1 MRKIAVRAGLV
12 VLSLALAAALLTWVF
27 HDFHVNEVLVAM
39 RRLSVGDYIRIGLA
53 FVALLVAEAILA
65 AAFVPGLS
73 VGRGAIT
80 FLATS
85 AVTSVVPGP
94 SDYPLRYR
102 MLRSWGY
109 DSRTAATAG
118 AGPTV
123 FNSAH
128 KLVMPLVAAAAL
140 WLGDVHVGGVG
151 RLLLTSCI
159 VLVAVSALIA
169 FVAGTEGRTRTA
181 AGVVAA
187 VVRRPV
193 AERIV
198 VARNH
203 AVVLARQTWK
213 RAVLGE
219 VLVVSASVLLFVWC
233 MRGVGLPA
241 DRASWAA
248 MLCVWAMVRA
258 ISALPTTPGDVGV
271 SELVYV
277 SLLGQVTGR
286 GWVNT
291 ITAGVVVYRLM
302 TFFAPVPLG
311 LLAFGVWRWTVRRQP
326 EGQSVA
332 SPE

>member
-1 MRKIAVRAGLV
+1 MRIAGRIGLV
-12 VLSLALAAALLTWVF
+12 VGSLALAAALLAWVF
-27 HDFHVNEVLVAM
+27 HDFDASEVLAAV
-39 RRLSVGDYIRIGLA
+39 RRLSWGEWATIIAA
-53 FVALLVAEAILA
+53 FAALLVAEAVLA

-73 VGRGAIT
+73 IGRGAIT

-109 DSRTAATAG
+109 DAGVAATAG

-128 KLVMPLVAAAAL
+128 KLVMPLVAAVAL
-140 WLGDVHVGGVG
+140 WLGDVRVAGVG
-151 RLLLTSCI
+151 RLLAVACA
-159 VLVAVSALIA
+159 VLLAVSALVA
-169 FVAGTEGRTRTA
+169 FVVGTEARTRA
-181 AGVVAA
+181 AGGVVAKL
-187 VVRRPV
+187 VRKPV
-193 AERIV
+193 AEPIV
-198 VARNH
+198 RARNQ
-203 AVVLARQTWK
+203 AVALARQRWK
-213 RAVLGE
+213 RAVFGE
-219 VLVVSASVLLFVWC
+219 VLVVTASVVLFVAC

-241 DRASWAA
+241 ERASWPAL
-248 MLCVWAMVRA
+248 LCVWAMVRA
-258 ISALPTTPGDVGV
+258 VSALPTTPGDIGV

-277 SLLGQVTGR
+277 SLIGQVAGL

-311 LLAFGVWRWTVRRQP
+311 LAAFGLWRWTVRP
-326 EGQSVA
+326 SVA
-332 SPE
+332 VDRPARS